1 MFYRERDDLLPF
13 GNLPMPAIWLDSEGQ
28 IGRLNTLAEA
38 LLKTAA
44 SSETEAGGATGT
56 SMQLK
61 WLEGELA
68 KFAGLAVSEYAFE
81 KELATANGF
90 RWFNVVVTR
99 LGELSESS
107 TGRLIVLVDITA
119 QKGLE
124 KLLRQTQRDLEEQV
138 KERAA
143 ELAWANAS
151 LRKYIDECKRSAVA
165 LQKLSS
171 AVEQTADHVIIT
183 DKNGVIEYVNPAFQK
198 LTGFTKTEAI
208 GKTPRIVKSGEHP
221 PKFFEQLWKTILAG
235 EVVRAEF
242 INRKK
247 NGELYYEEKTI
258 TPIKDEQSRITHFVS
273 VGRGRM
279 KS

>member
-1 MFYRERDDLLPF
+1 
-13 GNLPMPAIWLDSEGQ
+13 MPAIWLDSEGQ

-44 SSETEAGGATGT
+44 SSETEVGAATGT
-56 SMQLK
+56 SLQLK

-68 KFAGLAVSEYAFE
+68 KFACLAVSEYAFE

-90 RWFNVVVTR
+90 RWFNVLVTR
-99 LGELSESS
+99 LGELSKSS

-235 EVVRAEF
+235 EVFRTEF